1 MWRASDI
8 TGHSAWI
15 KIFHSLINLG
25 DIILF
30 FLVCNKHWWPVHL
43 GLKAKRK
50 LTTYGCRTLLD
61 RVNYVDRTTH
71 IPFLSSNLVSIKHC
85 PVTLDLAFVM
95 DASSDVGRSNFQL
108 EKAFAKV
115 VSSKFTIT
123 KHQSHIG
130 LITYANLPSLRMR
143 FRQYN
148 SIFGKMIFKK
158 TSVSV
163 KQYGMF

>member
-1 MWRASDI
+1 M
-8 TGHSAWI
+8 TH
-15 KIFHSLINLG
+15 
-25 DIILF
+25 ILF
-30 FLVCNKHWWPVHL
+30 LF
-43 GLKAKRK
+43 
-50 LTTYGCRTLLD
+50 
-61 RVNYVDRTTH
+61 
-71 IPFLSSNLVSIKHC
+71 SNLVSIKHC

-148 SIFGKMIFKK
+148 SIFGKTIVLVQKNTVLLLPYLSYTDMCHGIG
-158 TSVSV
+158 
-163 KQYGMF
+163 YGF

>member
-1 MWRASDI
+1 M
-8 TGHSAWI
+8 
-15 KIFHSLINLG
+15 
-25 DIILF
+25 
-30 FLVCNKHWWPVHL
+30 LV
-43 GLKAKRK
+43 G
-50 LTTYGCRTLLD
+50 
-61 RVNYVDRTTH
+61 RTTH
-71 IPFLSSNLVSIKHC
+71 ISFLFSNLVSIKHC

-108 EKAFAKV
+108 EKAFAKL

-148 SIFGKMIFKK
+148 SIFGKMICKK
-158 TSVSV
+158 TNVSV